1 MSVSVFVSA
10 SVPLPPS
17 LLPLLLVIKIPA
29 MAPVILEQNYQVTF
43 CRVLQPHTPDM
54 TCWLVTQL
62 LYTYY
67 LAIQLLSWYTVII
80 LLYSYYLGIQLFS
93 WYAVIILLYSY
104 YLGIQ
109 LSSGY
114 KLIAYSYYQITIHLL
129 SCHIVIFLVY
139 SYFLGIQILSCYTY
153 TYIILFFDTQLSYWY
168 RVIIL
173 IYR

>member
-62 LYTYY
+62 LYSYY

-80 LLYSYYLGIQLFS
+80 LLYSYYLGIQLLS
-93 WYAVIILLYSY
+93 CYTVII
-104 YLGIQ
+104 
-109 LSSGY
+109 
-114 KLIAYSYYQITIHLL
+114 
-129 SCHIVIFLVY
+129 LVY
-139 SYFLGIQILSCYTY
+139 SYFLGMQLLSCYT
-153 TYIILFFDTQLSYWY
+153 
-168 RVIIL
+168 VIIL
-173 IYR
+173 VYSYHLAINLLHTVIIKLLYTYYLAI